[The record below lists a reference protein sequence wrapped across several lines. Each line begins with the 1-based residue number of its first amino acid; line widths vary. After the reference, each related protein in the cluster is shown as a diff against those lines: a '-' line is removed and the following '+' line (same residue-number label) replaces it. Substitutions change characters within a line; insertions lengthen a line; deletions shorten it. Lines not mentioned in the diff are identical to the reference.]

1 MIPEPIGQR
10 VAAYRNQMGWTQ
22 QELADRLGISRVA
35 VSHIEADISLPGE
48 RTITLLAGLFKVPPH
63 ELVRGTTYPQAKID
77 RLPRMVCSHTPF
89 EMDMALF
96 ENDLAWLE
104 RIRGLSLYDEVYSQ
118 VKEKWAQALAEW
130 EGLDL
135 DENQQK
141 EVEAA
146 RSKLEKVGAAR

>member
-10 VAAYRNQMGWTQ
+10 VAAYRSDMGWTQ
-22 QELADRLGISRVA
+22 QALADRLGISRVA

-48 RTITLLAGLFKVPPH
+48 RTIALLAGLFKVPPH

-77 RLPRMVCSHTPF
+77 RLPRMVCTYTPF

-96 ENDLAWLE
+96 ENDIAWLG
-104 RIRGLSLYDEVYSQ
+104 RIQGSLLYEEIYDQ
-118 VKEKWAQALAEW
+118 VKERWSQCLAEW
-130 EGLDL
+130 AGSDL

-146 RSKLEKVGAAR
+146 RAKLEERG